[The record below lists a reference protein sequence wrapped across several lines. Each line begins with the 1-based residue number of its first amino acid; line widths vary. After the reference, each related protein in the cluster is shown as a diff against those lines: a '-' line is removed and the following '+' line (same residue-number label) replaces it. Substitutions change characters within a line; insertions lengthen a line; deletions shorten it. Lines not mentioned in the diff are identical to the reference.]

1 MSAERDDTALLVVD
15 VVMGV
20 IVMLMAMLMVMM
32 AVFVTVSRVMWVR
45 MSLESVNCNW

>member
-1 MSAERDDTALLVVD
+1 MLVVD

-32 AVFVTVSRVMWVR
+32 AVFVTVSRAMWVR

>member
-20 IVMLMAMLMVMM
+20 IVMLMVMM
-32 AVFVTVSRVMWVR
+32 AVFVTVSRAMWVR

>member
-1 MSAERDDTALLVVD
+1 MLVVD

-32 AVFVTVSRVMWVR
+32 AVFVTVSRAMWVR
-45 MSLESVNCNW
+45 MSLESANCNWRTTLL

>member
-1 MSAERDDTALLVVD
+1 MALLVVD

-32 AVFVTVSRVMWVR
+32 AVFVTVSRAMWVR

>member
-1 MSAERDDTALLVVD
+1 MLVVD

>member
-1 MSAERDDTALLVVD
+1 MN

-32 AVFVTVSRVMWVR
+32 AVFVTVSRAMWGENGLGVR
-45 MSLESVNCNW
+45 PS